1 MAARSRAGGVEQLH
15 DLVGEAA
22 GVLLGQRDP
31 GEEPG
36 QRHGDDGGG
45 TPFGRRGRR
54 RRLRGPRLHGC
65 SSQTRPGSRPWRRC
79 LLGRSGRPGS
89 RAATVAAAASSGG
102 PSRAPR
108 PWPPSGAAWP
118 AWPASGWRRRRTAGR
133 SAGGALGAQPVGQGH
148 AAVAAR
154 RLPEHGELVDDRV
167 GPEAVDRAEQ
177 AVASRASAITGVTP
191 SASRRRPAPGIA
203 GQAEHL
209 VAMGDELAVDG
220 VGDGVQPAG
229 HGESG
234 QGDQQAVGPE
244 QGQQHRDAE
253 ARVIWF
259 PKVGNSSSD
268 WAM

>member
-45 TPFGRRGRR
+45 TPFGRRVAVGGCGDLVCMAAPLRLGRGRDHGVDACSVGREGRAQGRPPWPRRRPLVDPAEHPALGRR
-54 RRLRGPRLHGC
+54 QAPPGQHGPR
-65 SSQTRPGSRPWRRC
+65 PG
-79 LLGRSGRPGS
+79 G
-89 RAATVAAAASSGG
+89 VAA
-102 PSRAPR
+102 
-108 PWPPSGAAWP
+108 
-118 AWPASGWRRRRTAGR
+118 
-133 SAGGALGAQPVGQGH
+133 LQ
-148 AAVAAR
+148 
-154 RLPEHGELVDDRV
+154 
-167 GPEAVDRAEQ
+167 Q
-177 AVASRASAITGVTP
+177 AVAQAVPSVRSRLVRAMPRWPRGGFLSTVSSWTTASARRPLTARSRPSRSRASAITGVTP